1 MKLDELI
8 AGHVAGTTLEAAS
21 VKIFLKTPPQYYQW
35 GINHALD
42 ESTLHKLIATDL
54 FAFYFRY
61 YLTGRHKTLQ
71 AVLREVRA
79 FSRKDANWAHHL
91 IRHSLALT
99 RGALLNLE
107 WYELMPRFEVAQE
120 TILSIASDPQDPFRP
135 G

>member
-1 MKLDELI
+1 MKLDELV

-79 FSRKDANWAHHL
+79 FSERCQLGASFDL
-91 IRHSLALT
+91 SLLGSYSQGFT
-99 RGALLNLE
+99 
-107 WYELMPRFEVAQE
+107 Q
-120 TILSIASDPQDPFRP
+120 P
-135 G
+135 GMV